1 MKPTELLAITAALL
15 PIAACGSSSV
25 TVAPAPR
32 SPTLSAP
39 ATAPVTP
46 STSTTTARLGTAV
59 QLSLVRLTALSKEGN
74 VVSENP
80 LETPNAGNQYLA
92 LEVLYVATGTVS
104 ISYSPFTDW
113 KIRDFTGREFPATYV
128 SGRSPELQA
137 GELAPGERA
146 QGWITF
152 EIPAGATGLTAIV
165 KVGGETAAFTL

>member
-1 MKPTELLAITAALL
+1 MKPAHLLAITAAVL
-15 PIAACGSSSV
+15 PVAACGSSSV
-25 TVAPAPR
+25 TVTPATP
-32 SPTLSAP
+32 SPSLSAP

-46 STSTTTARLGTAV
+46 QTSTSGRLGTAV
-59 QLSLVRLTALSKEGN
+59 QLSLVRLTVLSKEGN

-80 LETPNAGNQYLA
+80 LETPNPGSQFLA
-92 LEVLYVATGTVS
+92 LEVLYEATGTAR

-113 KIRDFTGREFPATYV
+113 TIRDFTGREFPATYV
-128 SGRSPELQA
+128 SGKSPELQS

-152 EIPAGATGLTAIV
+152 EIPAGATGLSAIV